1 MFLWRKNIPIIVY
14 VNDYGFTN
22 VMHNNKLT
30 KKLTN
35 RSIFPEESTVY
46 TTLET
51 SKYQKLEV
59 RFNEMLF
66 LCHSCKDSKQRL
78 YEEINSYSFGYS

>member
-1 MFLWRKNIPIIVY
+1 MFRWRKNIQIVVY
-14 VNDYGFTN
+14 VNDYSFTN
-22 VMHNNKLT
+22 VMDNNKLT
-30 KKLTN
+30 KKYLP
-35 RSIFPEESTVY
+35 IFPEESTVY

>member
-1 MFLWRKNIPIIVY
+1 MFLWRKNIPIIVC

-22 VMHNNKLT
+22 VMDNNKVT
-30 KKLTN
+30 KKYLP
-35 RSIFPEESTVY
+35 IFPEESTVY

-51 SKYQKLEV
+51 LKNQKLEV

-66 LCHSCKDSKQRL
+66 LCHSCTDSKQRL

>member
-1 MFLWRKNIPIIVY
+1 MFLWRENIPIIVY

-22 VMHNNKLT
+22 VMDNNNLT
-30 KKLTN
+30 KKYLP
-35 RSIFPEESTVY
+35 IFPEESTVY

-51 SKYQKLEV
+51 SKNQKLEV